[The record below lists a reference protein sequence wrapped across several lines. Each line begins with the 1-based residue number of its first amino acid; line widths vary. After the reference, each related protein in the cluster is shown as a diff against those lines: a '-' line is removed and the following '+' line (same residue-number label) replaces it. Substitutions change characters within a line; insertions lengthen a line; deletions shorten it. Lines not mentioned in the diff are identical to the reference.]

1 MASNCTKW
9 PQNILM
15 DIEYTNLFQSKDLQ
29 KISHIVI
36 FGFKYT
42 IWQPW
47 KDERTKSAE
56 KETKQRNERNP
67 T

>member
-1 MASNCTKW
+1 
-9 PQNILM
+9 M